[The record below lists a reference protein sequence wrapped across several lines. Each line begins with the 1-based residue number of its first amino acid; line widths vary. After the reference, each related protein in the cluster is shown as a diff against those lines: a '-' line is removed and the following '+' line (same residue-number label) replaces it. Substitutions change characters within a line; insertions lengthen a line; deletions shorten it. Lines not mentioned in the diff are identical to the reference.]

1 MMFRLIIGAGLFA
14 FGYYIGKQV
23 GLTEPIRKEF
33 AQAREK
39 EEAAKAGQ
47 DDVDGEL
54 G

>member
-1 MMFRLIIGAGLFA
+1 MMLRLIVGAGLFA

-23 GLTEPIRKEF
+23 GLTEPIREEF
-33 AQAREK
+33 ARAREN
-39 EEAAKAGQ
+39 EEATKAGE